1 MKKINKIDK
10 PLSEAINRKERTHK
24 FPISE
29 IKMWTSK
36 FQINHLTLHLNEQEK
51 EQTKWKGR
59 WRKVITKISSE
70 IKYTQNNT
78 KDEWN

>member
-51 EQTKWKGR
+51 EQTK
-59 WRKVITKISSE
+59 
-70 IKYTQNNT
+70 
-78 KDEWN
+78 